1 MTKSPVRER
10 RVGGRGAAPDQAPDR
25 TSDRAT
31 ERSSQVQ
38 SLLRAL
44 SIVNALAESD
54 EGTGLTDLAQRVG
67 LSTSTAH
74 RLLTTLEQER
84 YVHFDAERKLW
95 SVGVQ
100 AFHAGSA
107 FIRSRNLVVVARPHM
122 RSLMEESGETV
133 NLAAEDDGQA
143 IYMAQIECRQMMRA
157 FASPGGRVPL
167 TCSGVGKALLSE
179 MTDAEVGRILRRTGM
194 VRPTEKSLATPA
206 ALRDELERTRR
217 RGYSIDDEEHAV
229 GMRCCASVIFNEFGE
244 PVGAVSVSGPMA
256 RITDDRLPLL
266 GAMVKAT
273 ADAISHQFGG
283 RIPPKR
289 GEERVA
295 GQALGEITS
304 AS

>member
-1 MTKSPVRER
+1 MPKSLVRER
-10 RVGGRGAAPDQAPDR
+10 RAAGKAAPG
-25 TSDRAT
+25 

-44 SIVNALAESD
+44 SLLNRLAESD
-54 EGTGLTDLAQRVG
+54 EGSGLTELAQKVG

-84 YVHFDAERKLW
+84 YVQFDGERKLW

-100 AFHAGSA
+100 AFFAGSA

-122 RSLMEESGETV
+122 RTLMEDSGETV

-143 IYMAQIECRQMMRA
+143 IYLAQIECRQVMRA
-157 FASPGGRVPL
+157 FASPGARVPL

-179 MTDAEVGRILRRTGM
+179 MADIEVGRILRRTGM
-194 VRPTEKSLATPA
+194 ARLTDKSLVTPA
-206 ALRDELERTRR
+206 ALREDMALTRR
-217 RGYSIDDEEHAV
+217 RGYSLDDEEHAV
-229 GMRCCASVIFNEFGE
+229 GLRCCASVIFNEFGE

-256 RITDDRLPLL
+256 RITDERLPLL

-273 ADAISHQFGG
+273 ADAVSRQFGG
-283 RIPPKR
+283 RIPPR
-289 GEERVA
+289 RAEDVQMDQQLGGVA
-295 GQALGEITS
+295 ST
-304 AS
+304 